1 LQKKH
6 SGIKGFSA
14 CDLSRSGKNGNFP
27 DYSRGDPIIEQAGV
41 KRGLVSRV
49 LTWEVELIGRIEP
62 EAAAGRQQ
70 RLGHGRDRSRR
81 RPLRASVPSDG
92 RLVAVPASG
101 VVDPGRGRLRSRRRR
116 RPARLPE
123 GHTAEVPELP
133 AAGVASSGRVPLL
146 AGDRH
151 EASYQ
156 LPRQVR

>member
-1 LQKKH
+1 
-6 SGIKGFSA
+6 
-14 CDLSRSGKNGNFP
+14 
-27 DYSRGDPIIEQAGV
+27 
-41 KRGLVSRV
+41 
-49 LTWEVELIGRIEP
+49 
-62 EAAAGRQQ
+62 
-70 RLGHGRDRSRR
+70 
-81 RPLRASVPSDG
+81 
-92 RLVAVPASG
+92 VAVPASG

-133 AAGVASSGRVPLL
+133 AAGVASGGRVPLL